1 MEIFNWKAK
10 SRYDRKLYYYRK
22 NKTPKNEPREVR
34 LAELPQS
41 HQRVYEN
48 MKTVTSPVGQ
58 SVKARTLG
66 ASSVQK
72 GGLPSS

>member
-1 MEIFNWKAK
+1 MEIFSLKAK
-10 SRYDRKLYYYRK
+10 SRYNRNLYYYRK
-22 NKTPKNEPREVR
+22 NKTPENKPREVR

-48 MKTVTSPVGQ
+48 VKTVTSPVGQ

-72 GGLPSS
+72 GDLPSS